1 MSIKIPESE
10 WGAVVERRERG
21 ESVASIA
28 RAYACSPAL
37 VYSVLSRSKTVP
49 ATAVSQT
56 AVSQS
61 CTAAAQPEELAGR
74 SEPDTLQQEALSPSA
89 EDEAAG
95 ELTQDADPDAYAAT
109 DDVAEVSATSSDDSS
124 SVAEH
129 AEKPPALTARLDENL
144 RAHAEAA
151 ISQFLSALAA
161 ARNANGDDAAS
172 QDGLRKAASAL
183 MRAGART
190 IIVLERLRSAEASD
204 EAEKVMHPRERGRR
218 AGPSTRARPELATG
232 IAATP
237 SGGEGEVEGTVK
249 WFKPAKGFGFVALDT
264 GGDVFVHMQALAQS
278 GLSDLQSGQRVR
290 LTARFGP
297 KGPQAD
303 RIALM

>member
-49 ATAVSQT
+49 ATAI
-56 AVSQS
+56 SQS

-89 EDEAAG
+89 EDETAG
-95 ELTQDADPDAYAAT
+95 ELTQDADRDAYAAT

-161 ARNANGDDAAS
+161 ARSSNGDDAAS

-204 EAEKVMHPRERGRR
+204 QAEKVMHPRERGRR

-237 SGGEGEVEGTVK
+237 SGEGEVEGTVK

-264 GGDVFVHMQALAQS
+264 GGDVFVHRQAVEQS
-278 GLSDLQSGQRVR
+278 GLSDLKSGQRVR
-290 LTARFGP
+290 LTARPGP

-303 RIALM
+303 RIAVI